1 MTDRAQVCII
11 NRSVPTARACKV
23 PVPAT
28 VCRTVPGEGSTTPF
42 RSAPLR
48 GYRTSSFMSMIFPG
62 RSPFFL
68 KCTMKAAVLAALFC
82 ILLPFTAIAEDAAR
96 KAPSFRLQ
104 DTKGAVLALE
114 DFSGHI
120 LLINFW
126 ATWCTSCSEE
136 LFELDRLYRQYR
148 DNGFTV
154 IGISVDTSA
163 ERVAAFLKKRPVG
176 FPVVTDT
183 QGAVAEAYRL
193 SGLPAAFLIGRDG
206 IIERRYRGSG
216 KELISL
222 YEKDIKDVM
231 KRN

>member
-1 MTDRAQVCII
+1 M
-11 NRSVPTARACKV
+11 P
-23 PVPAT
+23 PP
-28 VCRTVPGEGSTTPF
+28 
-42 RSAPLR
+42 
-48 GYRTSSFMSMIFPG
+48 
-62 RSPFFL
+62 
-68 KCTMKAAVLAALFC
+68 
-82 ILLPFTAIAEDAAR
+82 
-96 KAPSFRLQ
+96 
-104 DTKGAVLALE
+104 
-114 DFSGHI
+114 
-120 LLINFW
+120 
-126 ATWCTSCSEE
+126 ATWCTSCREE
-136 LFELDRLYRQYR
+136 LSDLDQLHRKYR
-148 DNGFTV
+148 DAGFVV
-154 IGISVDTSA
+154 IAISVDTTA